1 MSHLAHASESLAAA
15 QPLAWRGERLARAG
29 VLVLLAVGVAWSF
42 RGTFGKPDCQD
53 LDFGAYYRAG
63 RAVARGETPYAVDA
77 HGPLG
82 VYPYAPAYAYLFAPL
97 SRLDYFWAC
106 RLWLAV
112 NWLITLACVAL
123 ALELVLGPRRDERWS
138 ITLLALAPTAAY
150 LWTNVRVGQVG
161 ALMLLCCL
169 AWAVCRRR
177 GRPFAGGLALAAACA
192 LKLAPGLLVVYL
204 ALRRELR
211 GLAGVVVGG
220 LALFLLPAVWAG
232 AAGTVRLHGEWVRH
246 TAATHVAAQTFRP
259 GNQSLLAQLAR
270 LPAISDGHTL
280 RSQDNLDV
288 LYRLYPFLVAGL
300 AAGLFLWVVR
310 DARVTRA
317 LPSAAPWR
325 RENLHLAVLLIF
337 LTLAHPR
344 AWRCN
349 LVALLV
355 PCLLLAEH
363 VWRRRAG
370 FRVALAAL
378 GVVGL
383 ACVWPTTGVGAA
395 GWSPGAWLLLGKH
408 FWGAVAAAGACV
420 WCTATRAGERGA
432 RAHVRGS

>member
-1 MSHLAHASESLAAA
+1 MAHLAHASESLAAA
-15 QPLAWRGERLARAG
+15 QPLVWRGERVARAA
-29 VLVLLAVGVAWSF
+29 VLVLLAAGVAWSF
-42 RGTFGKPDCQD
+42 KGPFGKPDCQD

-63 RAVARGETPYAVDA
+63 CAVARGETPYTVDA

-112 NWLITLACVAL
+112 NWLITLACVGL
-123 ALELVLGPRRDERWS
+123 ALELVLGPRREERWS

-150 LWTNVRVGQVG
+150 FWANVRVGQVG

-232 AAGTVRLHGEWVRH
+232 AAGAVRLHCEWIRH
-246 TAATHVAAQTFRP
+246 TATTHVAAQSFRP

-270 LPAISDGHTL
+270 LPAVSDGHTL
-280 RSQDNLDV
+280 HSQENLDV
-288 LYRLYPFLVAGL
+288 LYRFYPVLVLAL
-300 AAGLFLWVVR
+300 AAGLFLWILR
-310 DARVTRA
+310 DTRA
-317 LPSAAPWR
+317 AHSRPPEERAR
-325 RENLHLAVLLIF
+325 RENLHFALLLVF
-337 LTLAHPR
+337 LTLANPR

-355 PCLLLAEH
+355 PC
-363 VWRRRAG
+363 
-370 FRVALAAL
+370 
-378 GVVGL
+378 
-383 ACVWPTTGVGAA
+383 
-395 GWSPGAWLLLGKH
+395 
-408 FWGAVAAAGACV
+408 
-420 WCTATRAGERGA
+420 
-432 RAHVRGS
+432 